1 MEMYTFIAYFKK
13 EKWSQ
18 VNNLSFHYMQLK
30 KTKAN
35 ETQSKQK
42 EIIKIR
48 AEINKIE
55 KTKTTE
61 KISETESH
69 S

>member
-1 MEMYTFIAYFKK
+1 
-13 EKWSQ
+13 
-18 VNNLSFHYMQLK
+18 MQLK

-69 S
+69 SQTDKNKTKQKTQFSKSRMKNEPHY